1 MRNGL
6 LNMNNESVKHYTGIQ
21 VNLRRLNISDRT
33 IDALHRLTN
42 NLGDCYEEEVCP
54 LPNTMSEERAAV
66 ELVSGWLNLNKDE
79 TWGYVGEGSSIG
91 NLQGM
96 WMGMALNKDATLIF
110 TDQAHYS
117 IPKFGSMLKFN
128 QVKVIKTTQEGS
140 IDIDDLAARITE
152 NEKLVV
158 VLTAG
163 TTITSAYDDI
173 NRVINTLKEKNCPF
187 YLHLDAALGG
197 FILPFIEDKDFP
209 DRLDYT
215 FANPSISSLTVSCHK
230 VIGVP
235 MPSNIFIS
243 RWKVYEAF
251 KQQVNKIEYFENK
264 DDVTVYGSRDGF
276 RAGVVYE
283 RLSNIQKSEIAE
295 CVNKGISLASYLAD
309 NINTT
314 LGVKNAFS
322 VKGGLATVFSKMEFD
337 HIFSPEALKRIVKRY
352 RLVSDDRFYHMYQMA
367 HMDKS
372 ICDEFIEFCVTHQQA
387 VENSF

>member
-1 MRNGL
+1 
-6 LNMNNESVKHYTGIQ
+6 
-21 VNLRRLNISDRT
+21 
-33 IDALHRLTN
+33 
-42 NLGDCYEEEVCP
+42 
-54 LPNTMSEERAAV
+54 
-66 ELVSGWLNLNKDE
+66 
-79 TWGYVGEGSSIG
+79 
-91 NLQGM
+91 
-96 WMGMALNKDATLIF
+96 MGMALNKDATLIF

-128 QVKVIKTTQEGS
+128 NVKVIKTTQEGS

-173 NRVINTLKEKNCPF
+173 NRVINTLKEKSCPF

-197 FILPFIEDKDFP
+197 FILLFIEDKDFP

-251 KQQVNKIEYFENK
+251 KQQVNKIELFENK

-283 RLSNIQKSEIAE
+283 RLSNIQKSEITE
-295 CVNKGISLASYLAD
+295 CVNKGILLASYLAN
-309 NINTT
+309 NISTT

-322 VKGGLATVFSKMEFD
+322 VKGGLATVFSKVEFD

>member
-1 MRNGL
+1 MKVSDKTI
-6 LNMNNESVKHYTGIQ
+6 ES
-21 VNLRRLNISDRT
+21 LR
-33 IDALHRLTN
+33 RLTN
-42 NLGDCYEEEVCP
+42 NLGDCYEEESCP
-54 LPNTMSEERAAV
+54 LPNTMNEERAVV
-66 ELVSGWLNLNKDE
+66 ELVSGWLNLSKDE

-128 QVKVIKTTQEGS
+128 NVKVIKTTQEGS

-152 NEKLVV
+152 NEKGVI

-173 NRVINTLKEKNCPF
+173 NRVISTLKDKYCPF

-197 FILPFIEDKDFP
+197 FILPFINDRDFP

-243 RWKVYEAF
+243 RRKCYEAF
-251 KQQVNKIEYFENK
+251 KKQVNKIDYFENK
-264 DDVTVYGSRDGF
+264 NDVTVYGSRDGF
-276 RAGVVYE
+276 RASVVYE
-283 RLSNIQKSEIAE
+283 RLSNIKKSEIAKW
-295 CVNKGISLASYLAD
+295 VNQGISLASYLAD
-309 NINTT
+309 KMSTT
-314 LGVKNAFS
+314 LN
-322 VKGGLATVFSKMEFD
+322 
-337 HIFSPEALKRIVKRY
+337 
-352 RLVSDDRFYHMYQMA
+352 
-367 HMDKS
+367 
-372 ICDEFIEFCVTHQQA
+372 
-387 VENSF
+387 N